1 MFTDVAEL
9 REFYT
14 GALGRLAQRQIR
26 RQVRELW
33 PDVRSQ
39 RIAALGY
46 ATPLLRP
53 LVEEAERVLALMPAR
68 QGVISWPKE
77 GPNRTALVDETALPL
92 PDASVDRVL
101 LVHAVECASDPDI
114 LLDEAWRVLT
124 GNGRLMVIVPNRSG
138 LWAQSDATPFGHG
151 SAFSARQLKTLL
163 KEHLFI
169 PEQETRAL
177 FTPPSSASFWLR
189 TAPLW
194 ERLGRRWCRAL
205 AGVHF
210 VEASKQLYAPSSS
223 RNRARPPLLQT
234 ARPVTAGLRVG

>member
-14 GALGRLAQRQIR
+14 GALGRLAR
-26 RQVRELW
+26 RQVRRQVRALW
-33 PDVRSQ
+33 PDVRGQ
-39 RIAALGY
+39 RVLALGY

-53 LVEEAERVLALMPAR
+53 LMDEAERVLALMPAR

-92 PDASVDRVL
+92 PDASMDRVL
-101 LVHAVECASDPDI
+101 LVHAVECAADPD
-114 LLDEAWRVLT
+114 LLLEEAWRVLV

-151 SAFSARQLKTLL
+151 AAFSARQLKTLL
-163 KEHLFI
+163 KEHQFI
-169 PEQETRAL
+169 PERNTRAL
-177 FTPPSSASFWLR
+177 FTPPSGAAFWLR

-194 ERLGRRWCRAL
+194 ERLGQQWCGAL
-205 AGVHF
+205 AGVHI
-210 VEASKQLYAPSSS
+210 VEASKQLYAPTGS
-223 RNRARPPLLQT
+223 RARTMLLPVV
-234 ARPVTAGLRVG
+234 RPAPAGLRM